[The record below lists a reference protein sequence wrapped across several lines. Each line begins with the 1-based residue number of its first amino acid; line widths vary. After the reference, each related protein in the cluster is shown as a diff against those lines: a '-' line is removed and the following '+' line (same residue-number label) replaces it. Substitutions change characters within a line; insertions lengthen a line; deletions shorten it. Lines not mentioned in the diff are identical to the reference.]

1 MTIGKRIGLLMGLLA
16 VLLATG
22 GPAMA
27 QAPLKVMSFNIR
39 YANDKDGV
47 NAWDKRREVTA
58 AMLEK
63 AAPDLFGTQE
73 LLKVQGDFLVQ
84 RLKNYAWFGVDRRGG
99 HDDEH
104 MGIFYRTDRLKLVES
119 GNFWLSDTPEVVGS
133 LTWGHPLPRMVTWG
147 LFETVKGGQRFYA
160 FNTHLPYREEDED
173 ARTRGAE
180 LILRRI
186 KAMAG
191 DMPVVLTGD
200 FNTVPGSAA
209 YRTLSA
215 RLQDAWTSA
224 PKREG
229 PELTFHDFTGTP
241 TKRIDWIFSRW
252 FVPKRVWTITDHQ
265 GAVQTSDHFPVMAE
279 LGWTKR

>member
-1 MTIGKRIGLLMGLLA
+1 MRLILRLALAMLLCAGA
-16 VLLATG
+16 
-22 GPAMA
+22 PAWA

-47 NAWDKRREVTA
+47 NAWDNRREVTA

-73 LLKVQGDFLVQ
+73 LLKKQGDFLVQ
-84 RLKNYAWFGVDRRGG
+84 RLKGYAWFGMDRRGG

-119 GNFWLSDTPEVVGS
+119 GQFWLSDTPEVVGS
-133 LTWGHPLPRMVTWG
+133 ITWGHPLPRMVTWG
-147 LFETVKGGQRFYA
+147 LFETKAGGRRFYA
-160 FNTHLPYREEDED
+160 FNTHLPYRDEDED
-173 ARTRGAE
+173 ARTRGAA
-180 LILRRI
+180 LILKQI
-186 KAMAG
+186 ESIAG
-191 DMPVVLTGD
+191 DTPVVLTGD
-200 FNTVPGSAA
+200 FNTTPGSAA

-224 PKREG
+224 PKRVG
-229 PELTFHDFTGTP
+229 PELTFHDFTGNA

-265 GAVQTSDHFPVMAE
+265 GPVQTSDHFPVMVE
-279 LGWTKR
+279 LGWVKR